1 MCARKAVDSAACI
14 FDYLKT
20 LDVNDFDKLYGHP
33 PTCLIVFREL
43 EELAKQIVHR
53 LLFLEQT
60 IPKSIITGWVPKASH
75 GLLNRACKDLSDLC
89 IWHSIDSDSARGS
102 WRLNKKFQES
112 LKVSLFGGGPQLL
125 SDFGSTAAEKHP
137 KDPEFLDNYASERWD
152 SILHFMVGSDSA
164 EVGTCVRDVLLLS
177 GMMKRY
183 SICLVSYSTRG
194 GPDISMGITQ
204 RGFQFL
210 LMDRPTQVLRF
221 MLYYFDYLKVPLY
234 TYFTLFVG
242 KSHAYN
248 RGASLRFP
256 AEFPL
261 IWQGTSLY
269 LELLLSLIDMLSQ
282 TQQDLLQHMR
292 ELGLAYQR
300 KRTAPRFYVTRL
312 ALSLALGS
320 PAALNSLRG
329 SVDAEPDALFSANR
343 LPTGVSHR
351 GSRGGG
357 IGVGDASDVG
367 YILVETNF
375 RLYAYT
381 DSRLKTAL
389 LSLFS
394 KIRVR
399 YPNLV
404 VADITRDSVRE
415 ALLRGISANQI
426 ISFLISNAHP
436 DMRRQST
443 ILPPTLVDQI
453 RLWELERERL
463 FFQEGCLYEHFAKN
477 TDFEMVRDF
486 AKSNG
491 CLLWECPERRV
502 MVVSK
507 AGHDDVR
514 AFWKQKRPV

>member
-1 MCARKAVDSAACI
+1 MCAKKVAESAACI

-20 LDVNDFDKLYGHP
+20 LDANDLDELYSHP

-53 LLFLEQT
+53 LLFLEQA
-60 IPKSIITGWVPKASH
+60 IPKSIITGWVPKGSQ
-75 GLLNRACKDLSDLC
+75 GLLSQACKDLSDL
-89 IWHSIDSDSARGS
+89 
-102 WRLNKKFQES
+102 
-112 LKVSLFGGGPQLL
+112 GPQLL

-137 KDPEFLDNYASERWD
+137 KDAEFLDNYASERWD

-177 GMMKRY
+177 GLMK
-183 SICLVSYSTRG
+183 RG
-194 GPDISMGITQ
+194 GPDLSMGITQ

-221 MLYYFDYLKVPLY
+221 MLHYFDYLKGNQMHIIEALH
-234 TYFTLFVG
+234 FVFQLSFLSFG
-242 KSHAYN
+242 KSYPI
-248 RGASLRFP
+248 S
-256 AEFPL
+256 
-261 IWQGTSLY
+261 
-269 LELLLSLIDMLSQ
+269 MLSQ

-312 ALSLALGS
+312 ALSLAFGS

-343 LPTGVSHR
+343 LPTGVSQR
-351 GSRGGG
+351 GSRGSGTG
-357 IGVGDASDVG
+357 TGDTSDIG

-381 DSRLKTAL
+381 DSLLKTAL

-436 DMRRQST
+436 DMLRHPT

-453 RLWELERERL
+453 RLWELERDRL
-463 FFQEGCLYEHFAKN
+463 FFQEGCLYEQFAKN

-491 CLLWECPERRV
+491 YLLWECPERRV

>member
-1 MCARKAVDSAACI
+1 MCARKVVESGTCI

-20 LDVNDFDKLYGHP
+20 LDVNDLDELYSHP
-33 PTCLIVFREL
+33 PTCLVVFREL

-60 IPKSIITGWVPKASH
+60 IPKSIITGWVPKGSQ
-75 GLLNRACKDLSDLC
+75 GLLNQACKDLSDLC

-112 LKVSLFGGGPQLL
+112 MKVSLFGGGPQLL

-137 KDPEFLDNYASERWD
+137 KDAEFLDNYASDRWD

-177 GMMKRY
+177 GMMKR
-183 SICLVSYSTRG
+183 G
-194 GPDISMGITQ
+194 GPDLSMGITQ

-210 LMDRPTQVLRF
+210 LMDRSTQVLRF
-221 MLYYFDYLKVPLY
+221 MLHYFDYLKSYPI
-234 TYFTLFVG
+234 
-242 KSHAYN
+242 S
-248 RGASLRFP
+248 
-256 AEFPL
+256 
-261 IWQGTSLY
+261 
-269 LELLLSLIDMLSQ
+269 MLSQ

-343 LPTGVSHR
+343 LPTGVSQH

-357 IGVGDASDVG
+357 IGTGDTPDIG

-463 FFQEGCLYEHFAKN
+463 FFQEGCLYEQFAKN
-477 TDFEMVRDF
+477 TDFEM
-486 AKSNG
+486 SNG
-491 CLLWECPERRV
+491 YLLWECPERRV

>member
-1 MCARKAVDSAACI
+1 MCAKKVAESAACI

-20 LDVNDFDKLYGHP
+20 LDANDLDELYSHP

-53 LLFLEQT
+53 LLFLEQA
-60 IPKSIITGWVPKASH
+60 IPKSIITGWVPKGSQ
-75 GLLNRACKDLSDLC
+75 GLLSQACKDLSDLC
-89 IWHSIDSDSARGS
+89 VWHSIDSDSARGS

-112 LKVSLFGGGPQLL
+112 MKVSLFGGGPQLL

-137 KDPEFLDNYASERWD
+137 KDAEFLDNYASERWD

-177 GMMKRY
+177 GLMK
-183 SICLVSYSTRG
+183 RG
-194 GPDISMGITQ
+194 GPDLSMGITQ

-221 MLYYFDYLKVPLY
+221 MLHYFDYLKGNQMHIIEALH
-234 TYFTLFVG
+234 FVFQLSFLSFG
-242 KSHAYN
+242 KSYPI
-248 RGASLRFP
+248 S
-256 AEFPL
+256 
-261 IWQGTSLY
+261 
-269 LELLLSLIDMLSQ
+269 MLSQ

-312 ALSLALGS
+312 ALSLAFGS

-343 LPTGVSHR
+343 LPTGVSQR
-351 GSRGGG
+351 GSRGSGTG
-357 IGVGDASDVG
+357 TGDTSDIG

-381 DSRLKTAL
+381 DSLLKTAL

-415 ALLRGISANQI
+415 ALLRGISANQ
-426 ISFLISNAHP
+426 P
-436 DMRRQST
+436 T

-453 RLWELERERL
+453 RLWELERDRL
-463 FFQEGCLYEHFAKN
+463 FFQEGCLYEQFAKN
-477 TDFEMVRDF
+477 TDFEM
-486 AKSNG
+486 SNG
-491 CLLWECPERRV
+491 YLLWECPERRV

>member
-1 MCARKAVDSAACI
+1 
-14 FDYLKT
+14 
-20 LDVNDFDKLYGHP
+20 
-33 PTCLIVFREL
+33 
-43 EELAKQIVHR
+43 
-53 LLFLEQT
+53 
-60 IPKSIITGWVPKASH
+60 
-75 GLLNRACKDLSDLC
+75 
-89 IWHSIDSDSARGS
+89 
-102 WRLNKKFQES
+102 
-112 LKVSLFGGGPQLL
+112 
-125 SDFGSTAAEKHP
+125 
-137 KDPEFLDNYASERWD
+137 
-152 SILHFMVGSDSA
+152 MVGSDSA

-177 GMMKRY
+177 GLMK
-183 SICLVSYSTRG
+183 SRG
-194 GPDISMGITQ
+194 GPDLSMGITQ

-221 MLYYFDYLKVPLY
+221 MLHYFDYLKMHIIEALH
-234 TYFTLFVG
+234 FVFQLSFLSFG
-242 KSHAYN
+242 KSYPI
-248 RGASLRFP
+248 S
-256 AEFPL
+256 
-261 IWQGTSLY
+261 
-269 LELLLSLIDMLSQ
+269 MLSQ

-312 ALSLALGS
+312 ALSLAFGS

-343 LPTGVSHR
+343 LPTGVSQR
-351 GSRGGG
+351 GSRGSGTG
-357 IGVGDASDVG
+357 TGDTSDIG

-381 DSRLKTAL
+381 DSLLKTAL

-436 DMRRQST
+436 DMLRHPT

-453 RLWELERERL
+453 RLWELERDRL
-463 FFQEGCLYEHFAKN
+463 FFQEGCLYEQFAKN
-477 TDFEMVRDF
+477 TDFEM
-486 AKSNG
+486 SNG
-491 CLLWECPERRV
+491 YLLWECPERRV

>member
-1 MCARKAVDSAACI
+1 MGSKG
-14 FDYLKT
+14 L
-20 LDVNDFDKLYGHP
+20 
-33 PTCLIVFREL
+33 
-43 EELAKQIVHR
+43 
-53 LLFLEQT
+53 
-60 IPKSIITGWVPKASH
+60 TGTSES
-75 GLLNRACKDLSDLC
+75 GL
-89 IWHSIDSDSARGS
+89 
-102 WRLNKKFQES
+102 
-112 LKVSLFGGGPQLL
+112 GPQLL
-125 SDFGSTAAEKHP
+125 SDFGSIAAEKHP
-137 KDPEFLDNYASERWD
+137 KDAEFLDNYASDRWD

-177 GMMKRY
+177 GMMKR
-183 SICLVSYSTRG
+183 G
-194 GPDISMGITQ
+194 GPDLSMGITQ

-221 MLYYFDYLKVPLY
+221 MLHYFDYLKLS
-234 TYFTLFVG
+234 FLSFG
-242 KSHAYN
+242 KSYPI
-248 RGASLRFP
+248 S
-256 AEFPL
+256 
-261 IWQGTSLY
+261 
-269 LELLLSLIDMLSQ
+269 MLSQ

-343 LPTGVSHR
+343 LPTGVSQR
-351 GSRGGG
+351 GSRGNG
-357 IGVGDASDVG
+357 IGTGDTSDIG

-404 VADITRDSVRE
+404 VADVTRDSVRE

-436 DMRRQST
+436 DMRRQSA

-463 FFQEGCLYEHFAKN
+463 FFQEGCLYEQFAKN

-491 CLLWECPERRV
+491 YLLWECPERRV